1 MQRQVKR
8 EWLDSLPPDDAAAIR
23 SRRDLRRVNAWMSN
37 SRILACALQSAANGQ
52 SLRTLAEL
60 GSGDG
65 HLLLQVARRLSPPAR
80 GARVL
85 LLDRLSLVSSETE
98 AAFHQ
103 TGWRA
108 EPIQA
113 DVFDWLG
120 RAGGE
125 PVDALV
131 ANLFLHHFTDD
142 QLRELFRLA
151 ARRAP
156 VLVAVE
162 PRRCTGALMFSR
174 LLWAI
179 GCNSVTR
186 HDAVVSVGAGF
197 AASELAAL
205 WPSAPAGR
213 WTLAEEPAGP
223 FSHLFMA
230 KPNR

>member
-1 MQRQVKR
+1 MQRQITR
-8 EWLDSLPPDDAAAIR
+8 EWLDSLPPEDPTAIR
-23 SRRDLRRVNAWMSN
+23 SRRDLRRVNAWMGN
-37 SRILACALQSAANGQ
+37 PRILAHALQSAANGQ
-52 SLRTLAEL
+52 PWRTLVEL

-65 HLLLQVARRLSPPAR
+65 HLLLQVARHLSPPAR
-80 GARVL
+80 NARVL
-85 LLDRLSLVSSETE
+85 LLDRLSLVNSETE
-98 AAFHQ
+98 AAFRQ

-108 EPIQA
+108 EPIRE
-113 DVFDWLG
+113 DVFDWLR
-120 RAGGE
+120 RAGSE

-151 ARRAP
+151 ARRAS

-162 PRRCTGALMFSR
+162 PRRSSPAVMFSR

-197 AASELAAL
+197 AGSELAAL
-205 WPSAPAGR
+205 WPPAPAGR
-213 WTLAEEPAGP
+213 WNLVEESAGL

-230 KPNR
+230 KLNR